1 MNTSLKNFLRQAL
14 KARSAAADSHDKQTK
29 RQWLLVAEM
38 WDLIV
43 REEKRGL
50 EIAPEGELS
59 SLGNPLQK

>member
-14 KARSAAADSHDKQTK
+14 KARSAAADSHDK